1 MWEVVLVKFAVLF
14 GTDKNVWKMMGAL
27 LGLLLSPFL
36 LCILV
41 LLSIGN
47 ARIHFEPSKVPA
59 GDSNYVSPIVTA
71 ARSRIGDPYSQ
82 ELRGT
87 ADYVDCS
94 YLTMWAYAQ
103 VGISIPDTAAG
114 QGQFIEDNHWQV
126 SSEEL
131 QSGDL
136 IFYRYE
142 ANGRYKDIAH
152 VVIYAGDG
160 MVVHA
165 SDSRGCVV
173 ECKLFD
179 EDRIVLIGRPF
190 TTK

>member
-14 GTDKNVWKMMGAL
+14 GTDKNVWKMTGAL
-27 LGLLLSPFL
+27 LVLLLSPFL

-47 ARIHFEPSKVPA
+47 ARIHFEPSKAPA
-59 GDSNYVSPIVTA
+59 GDANYVSPIVTA

-82 ELRGT
+82 EFRGT

-94 YLTMWAYAQ
+94 YLTMWVYAQ

-114 QGQFIEDNHWQV
+114 QGQFIEKNHWQV
-126 SSEEL
+126 SSEEM
-131 QSGDL
+131 QPGDL
-136 IFYRYE
+136 IFYSYE
-142 ANGRYKDIAH
+142 ANGRYKDITH
-152 VVIYAGDG
+152 VVIYAGNG

-173 ECKLFD
+173 ECELFD

-190 TTK
+190 KTK

>member
-14 GTDKNVWKMMGAL
+14 GTDKNVWKMTGAL
-27 LGLLLSPFL
+27 LVLLLSPFL

-47 ARIHFEPSKVPA
+47 ARIHFEPSKIPA

-114 QGQFIEDNHWQV
+114 QGQFIEKNHWQV
-126 SSEEL
+126 SSEEM

-136 IFYRYE
+136 IFYSYE
-142 ANGRYKDIAH
+142 ANGRYKDITH
-152 VVIYAGDG
+152 VVIYAGNG

-173 ECKLFD
+173 ECELFD

-190 TTK
+190 KTR